1 MPDER
6 LLYPPAGP
14 IAPTRDADRRPAD
27 ALARQIP
34 RLLKRDNRGYP
45 FELPASRST
54 TLRHLRKKEK
64 PRRQRGSLRLT
75 GSSVRDPNR
84 GARGKKVARGVKGT
98 FAPPGASNK
107 RAFRST
113 GVACTYNSQL
123 GIRRVRRAGVTKIKK
138 TAFGSAPDF
147 RKSGSVSVWSAQAG
161 KQLKSTEQC
170 RSRTAR
176 NRGSPIQ
183 HRRPQSVRCQ

>member
-1 MPDER
+1 VPDER

-98 FAPPGASNK
+98 
-107 RAFRST
+107 
-113 GVACTYNSQL
+113 
-123 GIRRVRRAGVTKIKK
+123 VRRAGVTKIKK
-138 TAFGSAPDF
+138 PPSEVLQICGNPGPFLFGRLKLVSSLNQLSNVGAEPPEIEARQFSTA
-147 RKSGSVSVWSAQAG
+147 
-161 KQLKSTEQC
+161 
-170 RSRTAR
+170 AR
-176 NRGSPIQ
+176 NQCGANERTRSDAA
-183 HRRPQSVRCQ
+183 R